1 MPYKVT
7 KRNQKSNFCSYRCDV
22 QIVAECSTGYLSP
35 AMVLG
40 MAFSLSERARSFAHA
55 FRGLGT
61 VIATQHNA
69 WIHLVATMVAVAL
82 GFFLRLDRVEWCVIV
97 FAIALVWITEAVNTA
112 IEFLAD
118 EVTLERRE
126 GIGRAKDV
134 GAGAVLLAAMVS
146 VIVGAIIFV
155 PHVLA
160 LAER

>member
-1 MPYKVT
+1 
-7 KRNQKSNFCSYRCDV
+7 
-22 QIVAECSTGYLSP
+22 
-35 AMVLG
+35 
-40 MAFSLSERARSFAHA
+40 MAFSLSERVRSFAHA
-55 FRGLGT
+55 FRGIGT

-69 WIHLVATMVAVAL
+69 WIHLLATVVVVVL
-82 GFFLRLDRVEWCVIV
+82 GFFVHLERMEWCIIV

-134 GAGAVLLAAMVS
+134 GAGAVLLAAIAS
-146 VIVGAIIFV
+146 VVMGAIIFV
-155 PHVLA
+155 PHLLA